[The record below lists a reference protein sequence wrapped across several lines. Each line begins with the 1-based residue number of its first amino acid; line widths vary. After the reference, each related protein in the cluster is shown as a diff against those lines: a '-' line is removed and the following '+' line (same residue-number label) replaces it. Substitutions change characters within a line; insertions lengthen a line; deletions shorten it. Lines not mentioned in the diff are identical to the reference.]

1 MGFLKKHFSM
11 YSHLPKE
18 IYVLAFGKVMT
29 SMGALIWPML
39 TLIMSEKLGLNGQT
53 NGLYMMIFSLF
64 MGLNALYY
72 QTGNGIFILAMTV
85 IISIVLG
92 IEICKRQEVSR

>member
-39 TLIMSEKLGLNGQT
+39 TLIMSEKLGVERT
-53 NGLYMMIFSLF
+53 DHRPVYDDIFFVYGTVLF
-64 MGLNALYY
+64 
-72 QTGNGIFILAMTV
+72 TG
-85 IISIVLG
+85 
-92 IEICKRQEVSR
+92 R

>member
-11 YSHLPKE
+11 YSHLPRE

-39 TLIMSEKLGLNGQT
+39 TLIKIGTERTDDWSVYDDVFYVYGTVL
-53 NGLYMMIFSLF
+53 
-64 MGLNALYY
+64 
-72 QTGNGIFILAMTV
+72 LA
-85 IISIVLG
+85 G
-92 IEICKRQEVSR
+92 R

>member
-11 YSHLPKE
+11 YSHLPRE

-53 NGLYMMIFSLF
+53 IGLYMMIFSMF
-64 MGLNALYY
+64 MGPFYLLGGMYL
-72 QTGNGIFILAMTV
+72 ISWRRRV
-85 IISIVLG
+85 IILS
-92 IEICKRQEVSR
+92 

>member
-11 YSHLPKE
+11 YSHLPRE

-53 NGLYMMIFSLF
+53 IGLYMMIFSLF
-64 MGLNALYY
+64 M
-72 QTGNGIFILAMTV
+72 V
-85 IISIVLG
+85 IMIRIQFG
-92 IEICKRQEVSR
+92 DYKKRSNSEMM